1 MTELN
6 TQEQTQAHNTQ
17 EHTTHSHGMHAAPS
31 QTAGTQSVQERI
43 DYLMSYT
50 PTGLFM
56 NGDYTD
62 ASDGGTFT
70 VYNPSTGAELAQ
82 VASATAEDAR
92 RALDMAVD
100 KQAEWAA
107 MSTRERSEILYRTYE
122 LLLDVT
128 SELSLLQSL
137 ELGRALPDCQAEV
150 AYAAEFFRWFAEE
163 AVRVRGDFRPSPTDN
178 ARFLVTQQPV
188 GPVLAVTPWN
198 FPLAMGA
205 RKLAPALAAGCTA
218 IVKPASKTPLTML
231 YLAVVLRESGLPD

>member
-6 TQEQTQAHNTQ
+6 TQEQTQAHDTQ

-62 ASDGGTFT
+62 ASDGGTFA

-150 AYAAEFFRWFAEE
+150 RTLPSFSVGLRRKRCGFA
-163 AVRVRGDFRPSPTDN
+163 VIS
-178 ARFLVTQQPV
+178 
-188 GPVLAVTPWN
+188 
-198 FPLAMGA
+198 
-205 RKLAPALAAGCTA
+205 APAPL
-218 IVKPASKTPLTML
+218 IMRAS
-231 YLAVVLRESGLPD
+231 

>member
-62 ASDGGTFT
+62 ASDGGTFA

-92 RALDMAVD
+92 RALDTAVD
-100 KQAEWAA
+100 KQAERAA
-107 MSTRERSEILYRTYE
+107 MSTRDR
-122 LLLDVT
+122 
-128 SELSLLQSL
+128 
-137 ELGRALPDCQAEV
+137 
-150 AYAAEFFRWFAEE
+150 
-163 AVRVRGDFRPSPTDN
+163 
-178 ARFLVTQQPV
+178 
-188 GPVLAVTPWN
+188 
-198 FPLAMGA
+198 
-205 RKLAPALAAGCTA
+205 
-218 IVKPASKTPLTML
+218 
-231 YLAVVLRESGLPD
+231 